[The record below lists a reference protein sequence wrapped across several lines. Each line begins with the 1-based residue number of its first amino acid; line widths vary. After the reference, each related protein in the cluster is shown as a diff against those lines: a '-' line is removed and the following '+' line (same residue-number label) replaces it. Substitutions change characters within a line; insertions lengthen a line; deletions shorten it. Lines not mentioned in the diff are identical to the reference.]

1 MKKKV
6 HRHFVIQWLFSILL
20 SVLVHN
26 FKINKAETFRVKK
39 INKNNVHSVTKYLLW
54 KFTLSE
60 NKLKVICRKK
70 YIATKTNEKEP
81 SYIIIYYLCL
91 NSFHL
96 QWWILQTFYDF
107 YESSLWLIINRILNN
122 VISTLLFYWF
132 CSRILNH
139 HICLI
144 IFDLQWNLEI
154 YKEFY

>member
-1 MKKKV
+1 MFLILFLHVVYIYNVVHVHMYIWKKV

-70 YIATKTNEKEP
+70 YIATKLMRKNLHIL
-81 SYIIIYYLCL
+81 SYIIYAWTVFIC
-91 NSFHL
+91 NGEFSKHFM
-96 QWWILQTFYDF
+96 IFM
-107 YESSLWLIINRILNN
+107 
-122 VISTLLFYWF
+122 
-132 CSRILNH
+132 NH
-139 HICLI
+139 HY
-144 IFDLQWNLEI
+144 D
-154 YKEFY
+154 

>member
-1 MKKKV
+1 MYIWKKV

-81 SYIIIYYLCL
+81 SYIIYAWTV
-91 NSFHL
+91 
-96 QWWILQTFYDF
+96 QWWSLQTYYDF
-107 YESSLWLIINRILNN
+107 YESSLWFIINKILNN

-132 CSRILNH
+132 C
-139 HICLI
+139 
-144 IFDLQWNLEI
+144 
-154 YKEFY
+154 